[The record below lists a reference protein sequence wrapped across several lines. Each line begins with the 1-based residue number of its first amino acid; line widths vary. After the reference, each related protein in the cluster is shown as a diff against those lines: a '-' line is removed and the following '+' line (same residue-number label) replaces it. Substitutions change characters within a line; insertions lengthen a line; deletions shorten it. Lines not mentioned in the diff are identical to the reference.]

1 MEQVSGKVSWH
12 LPFVYFSWN
21 FALHKSIL
29 NGKIEEKE
37 ADIYRSS
44 NFFLQKEYI
53 GKYFSNSSESKPT
66 FTVRLPFLNEK
77 FALI

>member
-1 MEQVSGKVSWH
+1 MGQISEKWADIYRSLTFLETLLRMKK
-12 LPFVYFSWN
+12 Y
-21 FALHKSIL
+21 L

-66 FTVRLPFLNEK
+66 FTVRLPFLNENSP
-77 FALI
+77 

>member
-1 MEQVSGKVSWH
+1 MERISEKLSGH
-12 LPFVYFSWN
+12 LPFVYLSW
-21 FALHKSIL
+21 KSRSVIRIFL

-53 GKYFSNSSESKPT
+53 RNIYANS
-66 FTVRLPFLNEK
+66 
-77 FALI
+77 

>member
-1 MEQVSGKVSWH
+1 MGQISENEPTFTVHSLSLKLCSAW
-12 LPFVYFSWN
+12 
-21 FALHKSIL
+21 KSIL
-29 NGKIEEKE
+29 NGQIEEKE

-66 FTVRLPFLNEK
+66 FTVRLPFFNENSP
-77 FALI
+77 